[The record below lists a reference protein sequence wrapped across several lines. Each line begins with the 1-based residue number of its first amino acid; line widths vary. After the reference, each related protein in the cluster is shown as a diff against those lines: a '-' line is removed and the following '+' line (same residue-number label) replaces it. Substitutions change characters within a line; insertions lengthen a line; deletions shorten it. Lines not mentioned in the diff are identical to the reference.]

1 MFAATE
7 ALFQRPLALYSVHSK
22 PRDIASEKEHYAG
35 RAYCSAQITNA
46 IARTKY
52 WGWCAAVTWSAIK
65 HPAALIT
72 TNDDRHWLDSN
83 HVTANL
89 LPALIARPGIQ
100 DKSMVEVYGMDLLT
114 FSKRWEPLT
123 AVALIE
129 TFISAEHIILARLS
143 LKNNLKHLPQTPD
156 NKDFFRSSSEK
167 IS

>member
-1 MFAATE
+1 
-7 ALFQRPLALYSVHSK
+7 
-22 PRDIASEKEHYAG
+22 
-35 RAYCSAQITNA
+35 
-46 IARTKY
+46 
-52 WGWCAAVTWSAIK
+52 
-65 HPAALIT
+65 
-72 TNDDRHWLDSN
+72 
-83 HVTANL
+83 
-89 LPALIARPGIQ
+89 
-100 DKSMVEVYGMDLLT
+100 MDLLT